1 MKKID
6 LNKEKNNHFI
16 GAWQLDDVELCN
28 EIVNFFNQDNNNHRH
43 ISLLEKTKSNE
54 KSDFIRL
61 TISSKRIKDENL
73 EIIEK
78 YIENLMIS
86 YQEFINDWDFFQ
98 NFDRI
103 YLGDISID
111 KFLLSGHHK
120 NYHCDRDSIDNS
132 HKMLSWITFLN
143 DTDENEGILNFKYL
157 NINIKPTKGLTLIWP
172 SDWTHTYNESEIKNN
187 EKYVIRGNIHYPDTL
202 IK

>member
-1 MKKID
+1 MKI
-6 LNKEKNNHFI
+6 L
-16 GAWQLDDVELCN
+16 
-28 EIVNFFNQDNNNHRH
+28 R
-43 ISLLEKTKSNE
+43 
-54 KSDFIRL
+54 
-61 TISSKRIKDENL
+61 
-73 EIIEK
+73 IIEK

-132 HKMLSWITFLN
+132 HKMLSWFTFLN
-143 DTDENEGILNFKYL
+143 DTDENERYCNFKYL
-157 NINIKPTKGLTLIWP
+157 NINIRPTKRPYFNMAIRLDPPIMKVKLKIM
-172 SDWTHTYNESEIKNN
+172 KN
-187 EKYVIRGNIHYPDTL
+187 KIIRGNIHYQIPY
-202 IK
+202 